1 MSPAR
6 SHPHGFARI
15 LAGCAALLLSAAGFA
30 QSPTPAPTAAPD
42 QDGIVLLPRMTV
54 VGQSLNEF
62 PLFPKAD
69 VTPPDF
75 SGTAGPSDLFYPSRA
90 NYEGIFEGKAT
101 VGVMLDDKGNPT
113 DYLVIRYTEKYFG
126 ESLLREAHEQQFAPR
141 KVKGVAVPGRFEFG
155 YRFVPNFTIA
165 MNSFNAIEQRALEIE
180 GGPRFVYEPHPEGGI
195 DGGKLEFKTAT
206 VPFIPDGVEV
216 PKGKTLQAL
225 VTFFVDETGHV
236 RLPSVESAE
245 SPLLIPNAI
254 KAVSHWVFKPP
265 TLAGKPVLVFT
276 GRSVAFVE
284 FIPAAPPAPRPPAS

>member
-113 DYLVIRYTEKYFG
+113 
-126 ESLLREAHEQQFAPR
+126 LRGVHPGGASGAP
-141 KVKGVAVPGRFEFG
+141 APGILTG
-155 YRFVPNFTIA
+155 DCP
-165 MNSFNAIEQRALEIE
+165 AISRGR
-180 GGPRFVYEPHPEGGI
+180 GGP
-195 DGGKLEFKTAT
+195 
-206 VPFIPDGVEV
+206 
-216 PKGKTLQAL
+216 
-225 VTFFVDETGHV
+225 
-236 RLPSVESAE
+236 
-245 SPLLIPNAI
+245 
-254 KAVSHWVFKPP
+254 
-265 TLAGKPVLVFT
+265 
-276 GRSVAFVE
+276 
-284 FIPAAPPAPRPPAS
+284 PARPPR